1 MENSLQAKLAKVE
14 DAHYEQ
20 AETDHIEKHADERR
34 AQAYMFLGGAMA
46 IDKLQNHLASQVIG
60 AIMTVEEQK
69 LYLEYGYDTFADF
82 LSKSDISPVSKT
94 QFYKLREL
102 YLTEGPT
109 RFDLFTNWKLPLTT
123 RRLLA
128 EKGVGIELEGDEVVI
143 GGQERIN
150 VGETKAIKEII
161 ARLVKD
167 TIEVQEQKAKT
178 EGKVEKLQTQIKQGQ
193 SEYELLQ
200 RKYDDATQMRPFDRS
215 LMMSVHWQ
223 LSLLENVS
231 NFPTPSSKSVVTTIS
246 SFSPVSFSVCVTRTT
261 STWLSP
267 ISTFVL
273 TTQISTKRS
282 MTSSPTAIYRRA
294 KNDANPISPNSESA
308 EQIWRSSHSPIPGM
322 VDHFRIADLAR
333 QQRVQRIRAQDRAD
347 PARIRSSALHAGDP
361 RGPR

>member
-1 MENSLQAKLAKVE
+1 MKIPYKPNSQRSRTRITSKPRPTTLKNTPTS
-14 DAHYEQ
+14 DA
-20 AETDHIEKHADERR
+20 

-60 AIMTVEEQK
+60 AMMTVEEQK

-82 LSKSDISPVSKT
+82 LNEVRHFTGLKNTVLQASRALSHRRPDN
-94 QFYKLREL
+94 Y
-102 YLTEGPT
+102 
-109 RFDLFTNWKLPLTT
+109 DLFTNWKLPLTT

-231 NFPTPSSKSVVTTIS
+231 QLP
-246 SFSPVSFSVCVTRTT
+246 
-261 STWLSP
+261 
-267 ISTFVL
+267 
-273 TTQISTKRS
+273 
-282 MTSSPTAIYRRA
+282 
-294 KNDANPISPNSESA
+294 DA
-308 EQIWRSSHSPIPGM
+308 EQQKRGY
-322 VDHFRIADLAR
+322 DDLKLLAGLFFRLRDAYHIDMALADFNLRVNDTDLDKKINDILA
-333 QQRVQRIRAQDRAD
+333 D
-347 PARIRSSALHAGDP
+347 GDLSE
-361 RGPR
+361 GEE